1 MTSRR
6 ILATVLIVLGI
17 AATATGQRDSRTT
30 FTGTAIIYGTGA
42 STRTVTRQFTLR
54 IDKVTPP
61 SDAERFLRV
70 LDRGGQDEL
79 LREIDDNDLGRF
91 SLGASVG
98 LPLNAVLV
106 DNFEGRTRIR
116 AVFARWIGFGEIR
129 FGRRSVDYP
138 FSYVELI
145 IDRNGRGQGSY
156 FQAARIRSR
165 PGNTIEIEDFGTF
178 PSKLMGIQMRGRRLD

>member
-1 MTSRR
+1 
-6 ILATVLIVLGI
+6 L
-17 AATATGQRDSRTT
+17 
-30 FTGTAIIYGTGA
+30 
-42 STRTVTRQFTLR
+42 
-54 IDKVTPP
+54 K
-61 SDAERFLRV
+61 V

-98 LPLNAVLV
+98 LPINAVLV
-106 DNFEGRTRIR
+106 DNYEGRTRIR
-116 AVFARWIGFGEIR
+116 AVFARWIGFGELR
-129 FGRRSVDYP
+129 YGRRSVDYP

-145 IDRNGRGQGSY
+145 VDRSGRGQGSY

-165 PGNTIEIEDFGTF
+165 AGNTIEIEDFGTF

>member
-54 IDKVTPP
+54 IDKVTSP